1 MSKRVKAGALDES
14 MIIQSFKDDN
24 LIADPA
30 SAVRSEPGAPIPSAE
45 PRNDAAEVSA
55 SAQSE
60 ATVSEDE
67 SSTVKVKSRRRR
79 GGYEDTF
86 LKVKEFRARQSVYIS
101 QPTHQAILKLVHL
114 LALKGIEISVGGYID
129 NVMADHFQQHRD
141 DIAEMFQQ
149 HSLKDFL

>member
-1 MSKRVKAGALDES
+1 MAKRVKAGALDES

-30 SAVRSEPGAPIPSAE
+30 SAVRSESAPPIPSAD
-45 PRNDAAEVSA
+45 PRSVASEVSGP
-55 SAQSE
+55 AQSE

-101 QPTHQAILKLVHL
+101 QPTHQAISKLVHL
-114 LALKGIEISVGGYID
+114 LALKGIEMSVGGYID

>member
-1 MSKRVKAGALDES
+1 MAKRVKAGALDES

-55 SAQSE
+55 PAQSE
-60 ATVSEDE
+60 ASVSEDE
-67 SSTVKVKSRRRR
+67 SPTVKVKSRRRR

-86 LKVKEFRARQSVYIS
+86 LKVKEFRVRQSVYIS
-101 QPTHQAILKLVHL
+101 QPTHQAILKLVHFW
-114 LALKGIEISVGGYID
+114 
-129 NVMADHFQQHRD
+129 H
-141 DIAEMFQQ
+141 
-149 HSLKDFL
+149 